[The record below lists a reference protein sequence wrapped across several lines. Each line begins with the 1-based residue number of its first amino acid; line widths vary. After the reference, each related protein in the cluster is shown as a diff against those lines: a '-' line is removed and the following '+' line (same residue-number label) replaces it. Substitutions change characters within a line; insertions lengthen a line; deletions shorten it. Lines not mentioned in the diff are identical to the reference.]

1 MKALRPQIGGAEAS
15 GTPITFTMRRGSECR
30 SWCESRVGRSRS
42 LITSTVRLSITA
54 GLGSRRPERT
64 TMNIIVLSPVR
75 LLGDGLAACFSSR
88 ADLRATAVVNDL
100 ASLRDKLATTETHVV
115 LIDVTQ
121 GIDLFDVRGI
131 ASDWPDVPL
140 VALGLKEQRQEVIR
154 CGRAGF
160 AGYIARDAS
169 IDALCNSLSEIVAGR
184 LACPP
189 DISGGLLRALFRRD
203 SPADESDLDLALTRR
218 ESEVLELLGRGFSNK
233 EIANELCLS
242 VATVKHHVHHVLEK
256 LKLERRAQ
264 AMRRVRDAPWL
275 GRTASVG
282 RK

>member
-1 MKALRPQIGGAEAS
+1 
-15 GTPITFTMRRGSECR
+15 
-30 SWCESRVGRSRS
+30 
-42 LITSTVRLSITA
+42 
-54 GLGSRRPERT
+54 
-64 TMNIIVLSPVR
+64 MNIIVLTPVR

-88 ADLRATAVVNDL
+88 PDMRAIAVVNDL
-100 ASLRDKLATTETHVV
+100 ASLRDTLSTMETHVV

-121 GIDLFDVRGI
+121 GVDLFDVRAI
-131 ASDWPDVPL
+131 ASEWPDVPL
-140 VALGLKEQRQEVIR
+140 VALGLNEQRQEVIR

-169 IDALCNSLSEIVAGR
+169 IEALCNSLLEIVAGR

-189 DISGGLLRALFRRD
+189 EIAGGLLRALFRREPR
-203 SPADESDLDLALTRR
+203 SDETDVDLALTRR
-218 ESEVLELLGRGFSNK
+218 ESEVLELLGHGFSNK
-233 EIANELCLS
+233 EIGNELCLS

-275 GRTASVG
+275 GRTASSG